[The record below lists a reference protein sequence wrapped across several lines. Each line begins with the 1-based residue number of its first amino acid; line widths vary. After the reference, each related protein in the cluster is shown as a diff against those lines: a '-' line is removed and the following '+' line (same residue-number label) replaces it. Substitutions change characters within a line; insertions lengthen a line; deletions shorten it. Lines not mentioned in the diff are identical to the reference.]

1 MKNKKIFSNILILTI
16 ILTIFSGCINL
27 KQDELSMKDTLI
39 CGLLRPER
47 FNPFPI
53 TSENALTII
62 PNVYETLVEFD
73 ANFSIIP
80 ALAVSWKNLDD
91 LTWLFNLRPGV
102 KFHNGENFTAED
114 VKFTL
119 ENSSYNY
126 YYDTIENITIEDE
139 HTIKIRTYKSSP
151 ALLPLAYGSF
161 IFCKNATSE
170 QGFTGTGPYH
180 ITDYDPGNYT
190 KLEWFEDYWGEPP
203 KIKTV
208 YFKAIENTTKRVDA
222 LASGEIDIA
231 EYFIDEH
238 YDSISR
244 NSNVTV
250 VTYPPLTR
258 FILGFDMRENGS
270 YDFPDGENPTADI
283 RVRKAIYQAINV
295 TTLINGPCKG
305 LAEPISQF
313 FSSAV
318 FGYNPKVK
326 RLPYNVTESRR
337 LLSEAGY
344 ENGFNITV
352 DNLGQGY
359 NILSSVLIT
368 QQLAEVGIHVTLTNL
383 SFIEF
388 EQKVLIER
396 NTSMYLIGYS
406 IVAVDGGSEYD
417 YFIRSVS
424 QNTGQSNSGY
434 YSNSE
439 VDRIGVEASQEMVS
453 LTRLQ
458 LLQEGFRIALVDDVA
473 YVPLFAQK
481 YTSLTANNVVF
492 TPRGDL
498 RLIIKDIRF
507 V

>member
-1 MKNKKIFSNILILTI
+1 
-16 ILTIFSGCINL
+16 
-27 KQDELSMKDTLI
+27 
-39 CGLLRPER
+39 
-47 FNPFPI
+47 
-53 TSENALTII
+53 
-62 PNVYETLVEFD
+62 V
-73 ANFSIIP
+73 
-80 ALAVSWKNLDD
+80 
-91 LTWLFNLRPGV
+91 
-102 KFHNGENFTAED
+102 
-114 VKFTL
+114 
-119 ENSSYNY
+119 
-126 YYDTIENITIEDE
+126 
-139 HTIKIRTYKSSP
+139 
-151 ALLPLAYGSF
+151 
-161 IFCKNATSE
+161 
-170 QGFTGTGPYH
+170 
-180 ITDYDPGNYT
+180 
-190 KLEWFEDYWGEPP
+190 DYWGELP

-208 YFKAIENTTKRVDA
+208 YFKAIKNTTKRVDA

-231 EYFIDEH
+231 EYFMDEQ
-238 YDSISR
+238 YDDILS

-270 YDFPDGENPTADI
+270 YAFSDGKNPTSDI
-283 RVRKAIYQAINV
+283 RVRKAIYHAINV

-313 FSSAV
+313 FGSAV
-318 FGYNPKVK
+318 FGYNPDIK
-326 RLPYNVTESRR
+326 RLTYNITKSRR
-337 LLSEAGY
+337 LLAEAGY

-359 NILSSVLIT
+359 NIQSSVLIT
-368 QQLAEVGIHVTLTNL
+368 QQLAEVGINVTLTNL

-406 IVAVDGGSEYD
+406 IATVDGGSGYD

-424 QNTGQSNSGY
+424 QNTGQSNCGY
-434 YSNSE
+434 YSNLE
-439 VDRIGVEASQEMVS
+439 VDRIGIEASQEMDS

-458 LLQEGFRIALVDDVA
+458 LLKEGFRIALVDDIA

-481 YTSLTANNVVF
+481 YTTLKANNVIF

-498 RLIIKDIRF
+498 RLIIKFIQF